1 MCVLVLVV
9 VDHHSGHNDADPFQD
24 CCGRCCG
31 RSCCRSGKRNSSNE
45 TIVFNRTKKNRTKSQ
60 DRQSVHGPVL
70 ITAIVIP
77 VRKTNVVG
85 RDSTRIAPT
94 ASLPHS
100 CRWSFVAIVHVVVV
114 VVVSGNVIVVAN
126 SPVSL
131 W

>member
-1 MCVLVLVV
+1 M
-9 VDHHSGHNDADPFQD
+9 
-24 CCGRCCG
+24 
-31 RSCCRSGKRNSSNE
+31 
-45 TIVFNRTKKNRTKSQ
+45 NRTKSQ
-60 DRQSVHGPVL
+60 DRPSVHGPVL

-77 VRKTNVVG
+77 VRKPNVVG